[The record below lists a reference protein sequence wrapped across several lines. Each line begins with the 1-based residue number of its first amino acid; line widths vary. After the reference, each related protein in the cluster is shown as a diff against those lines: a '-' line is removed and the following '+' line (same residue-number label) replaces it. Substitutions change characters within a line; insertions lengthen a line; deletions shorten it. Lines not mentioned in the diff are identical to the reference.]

1 MELKKNVKF
10 TMKDIISKEFMLFMR
25 ESIKELE
32 NEQRIAKRDR
42 KDEKHPCPDQ
52 RKYLSWQADRKVHE
66 NRQFLRSIY
75 ETYYFMKHNKDYD
88 WLTVNFELKEKNRW
102 WYGAPEGTKIEA
114 TIIEKTNSLRQN
126 WKVLNTSDCYI
137 HFNVLEDIIKKYCGY
152 VGK

>member
-42 KDEKHPCPDQ
+42 KDEKHPCSEQ

-75 ETYYFMKHNKDYD
+75 ETYYFMKHNRDYD
-88 WLTVNFELKEKNRW
+88 WSTVNFIFEERVIWGMRMK
-102 WYGAPEGTKIEA
+102 A

-126 WKVLNTSDCYI
+126 WKVLNSSDCYI
-137 HFNVLEDIIKKYCGY
+137 SFNVLEDIIKKYCGY